1 MNKTKTKLT
10 NRGWF
15 VLVIIPVIVLI
26 SLLTYATRD
35 VCYVGQPDGNM
46 FGYGSCNKMID
57 KIVSKTI
64 HKVIYE
70 TIG

>member
-10 NRGWF
+10 TRGWI
-15 VLVIIPVIVLI
+15 VLVIVPSLVLL
-26 SLLTYATRD
+26 SLFTYATRD

-57 KIVSKTI
+57 KIVDQTI

>member
-26 SLLTYATRD
+26 SLLTYSTRD